1 MGWADAAI
9 QQRRSAAKPR
19 VLLVSARLTLACF
32 CCVEKTASF
41 DTLQSFSCLSGYVVT
56 TELLSSDGITGH

>member
-1 MGWADAAI
+1 MGWANAAV

-19 VLLVSARLTLACF
+19 VPLASARLTSACF

-41 DTLQSFSCLSGYVVT
+41 DTFLSFPPVFQIMS
-56 TELLSSDGITGH
+56 

>member
-1 MGWADAAI
+1 MGWANAAV

-19 VLLVSARLTLACF
+19 VPFASVRFTSASF

-41 DTLQSFSCLSGYVVT
+41 EVLFSFPPVFQVMS
-56 TELLSSDGITGH
+56 